1 MRHLFYISIF
11 LFGWTTQAQ
20 TALYNAG
27 NLRIHENGQMG
38 FHTDLINDGIFDEN
52 LGLAGFY
59 SENTRDIQ
67 GSIAPTFNDV
77 EFATQLFMV
86 LRTSVNVTNNANFIS
101 ANVLTPRDDTTISLN
116 FIEEAFSSG
125 EGDTNKVD
133 GYASITQ
140 KQIFSFPVGSSDAL
154 RPLIINSEGINE
166 LARCAYFFE
175 DPNNPSTFPQGFDTT
190 LKPVDL
196 GDISTT
202 EFWRLEGDVPS
213 TVQLSWNEASNI
225 GALTDD
231 PSVIVI
237 VGWSKAA
244 NQWVSLGSAAS
255 VGDFD
260 AGFTTSLPFVPNDYE
275 IITFGGAGQP
285 LDALALDNYLVTP
298 NGDGINDTLV
308 IEELQASPNNTVQ
321 VYDRFGLKVF
331 EKENYTNEFDGFA
344 TSGNVVLNKNEGLPS
359 GVYFY
364 IAKLHDLDLE
374 FQGFLY
380 LSPMP

>member
-1 MRHLFYISIF
+1 
-11 LFGWTTQAQ
+11 
-20 TALYNAG
+20 
-27 NLRIHENGQMG
+27 MG

-175 DPNNPSTFPQGFDTT
+175 DPNNPSTFPQGFDTA

-237 VGWSKAA
+237 VGWSKAV